1 VRPTAVKT
9 GDRVTVDASESAS
22 ATYVSFDF
30 QGDGSYD
37 RSDETDFQEDTSYDV
52 PGTYRPVVRA
62 HNSGK
67 TDTTEC
73 PPVTVTEPS
82 SPTTSLSA
90 TPTSPEPGEQVTLD
104 ASGSTDPDGD
114 IEAYQWDVDD
124 DGAVD
129 QTTNTPRT
137 TETYTTTGTR
147 QVTVTVQDATGKTDE
162 ATVTVDVR
170 RPISP
175 PVVTCRVEPT
185 SVHVGEPV
193 TIDAS
198 DTDGTVFVQFDV
210 DGDGTYE
217 RSDETDF
224 SIETDYQSVGRYAV
238 SARARNDGGE
248 TTADCG
254 EVTVTENRPPTANF
268 TVDAQPATVDRSVT
282 FDASESSDPDGR
294 IVAYRWD
301 FDADGVV
308 DETTNDSTVTHDY
321 SVASSQV
328 PSLEVVDDDNATART
343 SLDLR
348 VVAPNPVSECSVTPA
363 VVGPNETVTIDASG
377 SENAVFAEFDV
388 DGDGTYERSSETNF
402 TIETEYG
409 STGTYTPVVRVTNAA
424 GVTATESCGDIEVDI
439 GTTTPED
446 EGESLPILPII
457 GGIGLLALG
466 LGAWAMF
473 GGTSGTGGDASPPK
487 PKPKPKPRAGTPPTP
502 FRYETGTFT
511 VPATS
516 GTAAVTGLGFEPD
529 VVVLTGTNGAR
540 VDDALDR
547 TAGWSRGV
555 AVRTEP
561 AADDEAGTATATDG
575 GETTA
580 TRIDQHAVSV
590 ATDAR
595 TTDRAVASTTDD
607 AALDVIHHGSG
618 VPGRL
623 RLRVAATNDDG
634 FSVDATVP
642 SPDAGGAKVLYTAFR
657 TGDDV
662 DVSAGHFRTPT
673 EPGTQVVDLGLDA
686 DYVSL
691 LATSA
696 VDAVGATYTT
706 DRSVGVSRGAVTA
719 TEDETVRQPDQTVQ
733 GEAAWPGPGSAT
745 AAYGGTDGA
754 FSLLYQD
761 GPRVAGRTRATA
773 TSLGDHLGL
782 RYDRAY
788 SGPHKLG
795 STAFHPVSYLAMRAG
810 GFAPSVGTF
819 RLPRPGEPVTVD
831 CGCRPG
837 MLELS
842 PLPVTGRG
850 EETVGAGQAFG
861 SSDGTVI
868 ERDGRLAQYVL
879 HEAAPPAEPAVAET
893 AMRAQA
899 APATDGGA
907 ELGSRLREDGVA
919 ALSLSMTD
927 GSPTG
932 RDELRVERF
941 IESGFVASTAAV
953 DTDARPA
960 ADQRPL
966 VFYRAWPAVS
976 PDETDE
982 TDEDLPDATA
992 PTDRRDGATDSAS
1005 TTTTATSDTETDQ

>member
-1 VRPTAVKT
+1 
-9 GDRVTVDASESAS
+9 
-22 ATYVSFDF
+22 
-30 QGDGSYD
+30 
-37 RSDETDFQEDTSYDV
+37 
-52 PGTYRPVVRA
+52 
-62 HNSGK
+62 
-67 TDTTEC
+67 
-73 PPVTVTEPS
+73 
-82 SPTTSLSA
+82 
-90 TPTSPEPGEQVTLD
+90 
-104 ASGSTDPDGD
+104 
-114 IEAYQWDVDD
+114 
-124 DGAVD
+124 
-129 QTTNTPRT
+129 
-137 TETYTTTGTR
+137 
-147 QVTVTVQDATGKTDE
+147 
-162 ATVTVDVR
+162 
-170 RPISP
+170 
-175 PVVTCRVEPT
+175 
-185 SVHVGEPV
+185 
-193 TIDAS
+193 
-198 DTDGTVFVQFDV
+198 
-210 DGDGTYE
+210 
-217 RSDETDF
+217 
-224 SIETDYQSVGRYAV
+224 
-238 SARARNDGGE
+238 
-248 TTADCG
+248 
-254 EVTVTENRPPTANF
+254 
-268 TVDAQPATVDRSVT
+268 
-282 FDASESSDPDGR
+282 
-294 IVAYRWD
+294 
-301 FDADGVV
+301 
-308 DETTNDSTVTHDY
+308 
-321 SVASSQV
+321 
-328 PSLEVVDDDNATART
+328 
-343 SLDLR
+343 
-348 VVAPNPVSECSVTPA
+348 
-363 VVGPNETVTIDASG
+363 
-377 SENAVFAEFDV
+377 
-388 DGDGTYERSSETNF
+388 
-402 TIETEYG
+402 
-409 STGTYTPVVRVTNAA
+409 
-424 GVTATESCGDIEVDI
+424 
-439 GTTTPED
+439 
-446 EGESLPILPII
+446 
-457 GGIGLLALG
+457 
-466 LGAWAMF
+466 
-473 GGTSGTGGDASPPK
+473 
-487 PKPKPKPRAGTPPTP
+487 
-502 FRYETGTFT
+502 
-511 VPATS
+511 
-516 GTAAVTGLGFEPD
+516 
-529 VVVLTGTNGAR
+529 
-540 VDDALDR
+540 LDR

-982 TDEDLPDATA
+982 DLPDATA